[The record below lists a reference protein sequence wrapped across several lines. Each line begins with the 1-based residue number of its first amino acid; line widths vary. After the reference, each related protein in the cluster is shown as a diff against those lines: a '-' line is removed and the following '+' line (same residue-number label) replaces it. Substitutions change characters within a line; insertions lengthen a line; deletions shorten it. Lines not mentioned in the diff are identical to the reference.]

1 MASKSIKKS
10 DVKTK
15 PRTKTKKGGTS
26 KVTSKTLGN
35 NTLRVRMYRIGFGDC
50 FLVSLPVSPGS
61 NSTET
66 HRHLLFDCGVHAR
79 GDIGTMKQAVDNI
92 AEVTGK
98 KLAVVVASHAHQD
111 HISGF
116 DKFGDVFSTFDID
129 EVWVPWTW
137 DPDNKK
143 AIKLQKSQLALTTQ
157 LVNHYDA
164 LGATANQEVL
174 EAVENLK
181 GNAHAIALLR
191 AGFGVN
197 ARVRYLA
204 AGDSVKKPAK
214 ISGLTVRL
222 LGPPQSEEFLAQM
235 DPPKGQHYLRMGPGG
250 PETANGIKPF
260 VDKWVVSD
268 SKSKRLTAED
278 EKKLEE
284 VANNP
289 LDSLA
294 FALDQAR
301 NNESVVALLI
311 YKGQYLLFPGDAQY
325 GNWRWWLENEQAED
339 VLPQISFFKVAH
351 HGSLNATPKG
361 ALEKMSDGQFAA
373 MVSTQSTPWKSIP
386 KVPLM
391 ERLNQKTKQR
401 IVRSDWLKLQ
411 GAPGPLAG
419 ALPAKPS
426 TLPKGFSQGAFWYD
440 YFIQL

>member
-1 MASKSIKKS
+1 MASKSTKKS
-10 DVKTK
+10 GAKKKSATK
-15 PRTKTKKGGTS
+15 ARTK
-26 KVTSKTLGN
+26 SKTGN
-35 NTLRVRMYRIGFGDC
+35 KTLANDTIRIRMYRIGFGDC

-61 NSTET
+61 NSSET

-92 AEVTGK
+92 AEITGK

-111 HISGF
+111 HISGY
-116 DKFGDVFSTFDID
+116 DKFSDVFTTFDID
-129 EVWVPWTW
+129 EIWLPWTW

-143 AIKLQKSQLALTTQ
+143 AVKLQKSQSALTAH
-157 LVNHYDA
+157 LADHYNA
-164 LGATANQEVL
+164 LGATADPEVL

-181 GNAHAIALLR
+181 GNAHAIALLK
-191 AGFGVN
+191 AGFAVN
-197 ARVRYLA
+197 AQVRYLT
-204 AGDSVKKPAK
+204 AGDSVKKPAN
-214 ISGLTVRL
+214 IPGLTVRF

-250 PETANGIKPF
+250 AETANGIKPF
-260 VDKWVVSD
+260 VDKWVVQD
-268 SKSKRLTAED
+268 SSNVKLDAED
-278 EKKLEE
+278 EKKLHE

-325 GNWRWWLENEQAED
+325 GNWRWWLENEQSEE
-339 VLPQISFFKVAH
+339 VLSQISFFKVSH

-391 ERLNQKTKQR
+391 ERLDEKTKKR

-419 ALPAKPS
+419 AAPKLPS
-426 TLPKGFSQGAFWYD
+426 TLPKGFSQGALWYD
-440 YFIQL
+440 YLIRT